1 MGGINHQPC
10 RNSPAYLIHSTRM
23 SRFFSRARSFFE
35 QANEALEDVLLSEI
49 EGVNPPGTIRK
60 TLLFLDSCKEELLNM
75 RISIADLVAEMRRAG
90 YTDLPTFRT
99 TDLVAL
105 GHVFSQVG
113 IVAQADWDSIVE
125 QMREGSFY
133 QVLEGYGASVSELID
148 QSEQL
153 ATEIGALEDAAKA
166 RRLSLVLENN
176 EDGNIKATFA
186 QIYHSWN
193 DLTGKFLASS
203 MLTTELWYRH
213 NRTGSILE
221 HCQSDVAA
229 A

>member
-35 QANEALEDVLLSEI
+35 QANEALEDVLLAEI
-49 EGVNPPGTIRK
+49 EGINPPGTTKKI
-60 TLLFLDSCKEELLNM
+60 LLFLDRCNEELLNM
-75 RISIADLVAEMRRAG
+75 RISIADLVAEMRRVG
-90 YTDLPTFRT
+90 YTDLPTFRS
-99 TDLVAL
+99 TDLEAL
-105 GHVFSQVG
+105 GHVFSGAG
-113 IVAQADWDSIVE
+113 IVAEADWDSIVQ
-125 QMREGSFY
+125 QMRAGSFY
-133 QVLEGYGASVSELID
+133 QVLEGHGASVSGLIE

-153 ATEIGALEDAAKA
+153 AIEIGVLEDAAKTRKLA
-166 RRLSLVLENN
+166 LVLENN

-186 QIYHSWN
+186 RLYHSWN
-193 DLTGKFLASS
+193 NLTGKFLASS

-221 HCQSDVAA
+221 HCQSDAA
-229 A
+229 AA